1 MGKNK
6 EEIDR
11 KIGNVF
17 RKGEVWGTE
26 EQKNRGTGEQ
36 RNRRTEEQK
45 NRGTEEQ
52 RNRGTEE
59 QGNRGTGEQKNRGT
73 EEQRNRRTE
82 EQKNRGT
89 EEQRNRRTEEQRN
102 RRTEEVGHTAL
113 RFAPRRWKAA
123 IRLFASLRE
132 GGKRPDVSRKKNRTY
147 SVFAVEHS

>member
-36 RNRRTEEQK
+36 RNTRTEEQK
-45 NRGTEEQ
+45 NRGT
-52 RNRGTEE
+52 GE
-59 QGNRGTGEQKNRGT
+59 QG
-73 EEQRNRRTE
+73 NRRTE
-82 EQKNRGT
+82 EQRNRGT

-102 RRTEEVGHTAL
+102 RGTEEQRNRGTEEQ
-113 RFAPRRWKAA
+113 RKWA

-132 GGKRPDVSRKKNRTY
+132 GGKRPYGSSLRSEKVESGRTFRVRKIELIQ
-147 SVFAVEHS
+147 SSP